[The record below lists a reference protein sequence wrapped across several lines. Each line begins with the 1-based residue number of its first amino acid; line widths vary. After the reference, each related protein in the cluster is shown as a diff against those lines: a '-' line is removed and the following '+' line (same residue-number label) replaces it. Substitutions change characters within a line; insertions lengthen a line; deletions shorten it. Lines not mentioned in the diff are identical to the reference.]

1 MEANMTTNTTNKVKI
16 MTIAALLSA
25 LGIAIP
31 MFAPKIIIEP
41 ASFTLA
47 SHVAVFIAMFI
58 SPVVAI
64 AVALISSIGFFI
76 GGFPLVVVLR
86 ASTHLIF
93 ATLGALILKKNNNIL
108 LSAKTSVPFAIF
120 ISLIHAI
127 AEVSIVSLYYF
138 GTGATISPYFIFV
151 LVGVGT
157 FIHSL
162 IDFSIASFVWVPL
175 QHVITIPANAKIKR
189 TAAN

>member
-1 MEANMTTNTTNKVKI
+1 MSNNTSNKVKI
-16 MTIAALLSA
+16 MTVAALLSA

-64 AVALISSIGFFI
+64 AVALISSMGFFI
-76 GGFPLVVVLR
+76 SGFPLVVVLR
-86 ASTHLIF
+86 ALTHLIF
-93 ATLGALILKKNNNIL
+93 ATLGAFILKKNNNIL
-108 LSAKTSVPFAIF
+108 LSPKTSVPFAIF
-120 ISLIHAI
+120 ISLVHAI

-138 GTGATISPYFIFV
+138 GTGAAMSPYYIFV

-157 FIHSL
+157 FVHSL
-162 IDFSIASFVWVPL
+162 VDFSIAGFVWVPL
-175 QHVITIPANAKIKR
+175 QHVLTIPANAKVR
-189 TAAN
+189 RSTAN